1 MTWKRSLKGWCVTS
15 QLLTVTSTF
24 LYKHKASCQTLN
36 TSDVGGANTLGKYFF
51 MMGFLFLTFKENTCE
66 TQAGLI
72 QVTCFISTWAEKVN
86 IDQLWLKTKQLLKE
100 ILIWGGWML
109 QAWQLQHQLLFGPGP
124 LKPGSDSASSSVLLQ
139 SGSRWQGPLCICSS
153 GFISVLSVST
163 LHTTIKCSPCWY
175 LPAPPDDNVSNL

>member
-1 MTWKRSLKGWCVTS
+1 M
-15 QLLTVTSTF
+15 
-24 LYKHKASCQTLN
+24 
-36 TSDVGGANTLGKYFF
+36 GGANTWGKYFF

-72 QVTCFISTWAEKVN
+72 QVTCFISTWADNVN
-86 IDQLWLKTKQLLKE
+86 IDQLWQQLLKE

-109 QAWQLQHQLLFGPGP
+109 REWQLQHQLLFGPQP
-124 LKPGSDSASSSVLLQ
+124 LKFKPGSDSASAVLLQ
-139 SGSRWQGPLCICSS
+139 SGSSWQGPLCICSS